1 MLDNLCL
8 IFMTGYFQWG
18 NGKYSPVPENTK
30 RIEIKTE
37 KFRTLLF
44 KITEDKW
51 FGNVNGKI
59 FYSTL
64 SNYRRQLC
72 SLADAQTLPETAYK
86 KRSIFK
92 E

>member
-1 MLDNLCL
+1 MLDHLCL
-8 IFMTGYFQWG
+8 IFMTAYFGYDG
-18 NGKYSPVPENTK
+18 SYHPVPENTK

-72 SLADAQTLPETAYK
+72 SLADAQTLPEIAYR
-86 KRSIFK
+86 KRSVIL